1 MSKWELSLRNTLC
14 PSVSMSGSGKQKA
27 AFCILTSFEQ
37 QPRRLALHVITSS
50 ICMLL
55 LLSTGSQLHSPR
67 DPSEKATPDLQ
78 VPDPS
83 LMAKETQRQDAAPP
97 DCFVAGE
104 ARSPS
109 SGPSSLC
116 SFEMN
121 EIYSS
126 CLDTEGDKEK
136 EPPGVGLSLEEV
148 SQNQGDELKSLEE
161 ELEKMEREA
170 YCFCEKSESSSEADT
185 DVSFEDWDQQNGSLS
200 SPSPPEPAREAKCK
214 VSKWSKTD
222 MYISKCMLDVKIAQA
237 IANQNNESLGKI
249 KQKFNEYERMLKE
262 QEDHV
267 SQWASSR
274 MLPNL
279 SHLPVAM
286 GPPSSV
292 YIPPLLP
299 RCQWPDEGGNCPT
312 LAKSPRTVRGF
323 QGEHF
328 GKRSRERSNCDWKPF
343 TAFIQVSEKS
353 TGDSSEKS
361 HQVKL
366 RSGR

>member
-1 MSKWELSLRNTLC
+1 M
-14 PSVSMSGSGKQKA
+14 GKQKA
-27 AFCILTSFEQ
+27 AFCFLMSLEQ
-37 QPRRLALHVITSS
+37 PPRRLAAACDHSTV
-50 ICMLL
+50 CMLL
-55 LLSTGSQLHSPR
+55 LLSTGSQLHSPKN
-67 DPSEKATPDLQ
+67 PSEKATPDPQ

-83 LMAKETQRQDAAPP
+83 LMAKEAQRQDAVPSA
-97 DCFVAGE
+97 CFVARE

-121 EIYSS
+121 EIYSR

-136 EPPGVGLSLEEV
+136 EPPGVRLSLEGA
-148 SQNQGDELKSLEE
+148 SQNQGGELASLEE

-170 YCFCEKSESSSEADT
+170 CCFYEKSESSSEADT
-185 DVSFEDWDQQNGSLS
+185 EVSFEDWDQQNGSLS
-200 SPSPPEPAREAKCK
+200 SPSPPKPAREAKCK

-222 MYISKCMLDVKIAQA
+222 MYISKCILDVKIAQA
-237 IANQNNESLGKI
+237 MANQNNEKI
-249 KQKFNEYERMLKE
+249 KQKFNEYERRLKE
-262 QEDHV
+262 QEECM
-267 SQWASSR
+267 SLWASSR
-274 MLPNL
+274 MCPNL
-279 SHLPVAM
+279 SHLPAAV

-292 YIPPLLP
+292 YIPPVLP
-299 RCQWPDEGGNCPT
+299 RGQRPDAGGNCPT
-312 LAKSPRTVRGF
+312 LARSPRTVRDF

-328 GKRSRERSNCDWKPF
+328 GKRSKGRSSCDWKPSP
-343 TAFIQVSEKS
+343 AFIQVSEES

>member
-1 MSKWELSLRNTLC
+1 
-14 PSVSMSGSGKQKA
+14 
-27 AFCILTSFEQ
+27 
-37 QPRRLALHVITSS
+37 
-50 ICMLL
+50 MLL

-67 DPSEKATPDLQ
+67 DPSEKATSDPQ

-83 LMAKETQRQDAAPP
+83 LTAKEAQRQDAAPP
-97 DCFVAGE
+97 ACFVARG

-121 EIYSS
+121 EIYSR

-136 EPPGVGLSLEEV
+136 EPSGAGLSLEV
-148 SQNQGDELKSLEE
+148 ASRNQGNELKSLEE

-170 YCFCEKSESSSEADT
+170 WCFYEKSESSSEADT
-185 DVSFEDWDQQNGSLS
+185 DVSFEDWDQQSGSLS

-249 KQKFNEYERMLKE
+249 KQKFNEYESMLQE
-262 QEDHV
+262 QEERM
-267 SQWASSR
+267 SLWASSR
-274 MLPNL
+274 VFPNL
-279 SHLPVAM
+279 PHLPAAV

-299 RCQWPDEGGNCPT
+299 RGQRPDAGGNCPT
-312 LAKSPRTVRGF
+312 LARSPRTVRDF
-323 QGEHF
+323 QGGHF

-343 TAFIQVSEKS
+343 TAFIQVCEES
-353 TGDSSEKS
+353 TRDSSEKS